1 MGAVYEAVH
10 RDLKKRVAIKVLS
23 TAIAGEEV
31 RQRFLREGEAA
42 SRIQHPNVVDVT
54 DVGTEGY
61 LNYLVM
67 ELLEGEDLA
76 HRLLRQRVMSP
87 LEIADLLLP
96 VCAGLAVAHDEGVVH
111 RDLKPENIFLV
122 RQRHGGVEPKVLD
135 FGISKLTGRDAVAMT
150 GTLAT
155 FGTPYYMPP
164 EQVRGARQADQR
176 SDVYALGVVLYE
188 CLTGRRP
195 FEGDNIYSM
204 LHAIGAGEYPPP
216 RTVKPGLPTEVEAV
230 IVRAMQLEP
239 ANRFPTVRHL
249 ASALLA
255 FASDKARVVWG
266 ETFATGEG
274 PPPAVAPAASAPPVT
289 GGMAWAATATP
300 LPGQGPLASQ
310 SWPTTKG
317 TTLGSATGHQ
327 LDTTPPRRS
336 RLGTVVGG
344 VVAAAALLLVGAKL
358 LRPAAP
364 PVAAPPP
371 VAVVAEPAA
380 PAPPSP
386 RKTYRVEV
394 DADPAAATLE
404 LDGVATG
411 ARTLR
416 RDFSVD
422 GREHQLVGR
431 APGYRDAVVTFIDSP
446 PDRRLSLDPV
456 PAPAKAAASA
466 PEAHARAHHHPK
478 AASPAPAAKPAAP
491 AAAPE
496 KPASKSGVPV
506 ID

>member
-1 MGAVYEAVH
+1 M
-10 RDLKKRVAIKVLS
+10 
-23 TAIAGEEV
+23 
-31 RQRFLREGEAA
+31 
-42 SRIQHPNVVDVT
+42 
-54 DVGTEGY
+54 
-61 LNYLVM
+61 
-67 ELLEGEDLA
+67 
-76 HRLLRQRVMSP
+76 
-87 LEIADLLLP
+87 
-96 VCAGLAVAHDEGVVH
+96 
-111 RDLKPENIFLV
+111 
-122 RQRHGGVEPKVLD
+122 
-135 FGISKLTGRDAVAMT
+135 
-150 GTLAT
+150 
-155 FGTPYYMPP
+155 
-164 EQVRGARQADQR
+164 
-176 SDVYALGVVLYE
+176 
-188 CLTGRRP
+188 
-195 FEGDNIYSM
+195 
-204 LHAIGAGEYPPP
+204 
-216 RTVKPGLPTEVEAV
+216 
-230 IVRAMQLEP
+230 
-239 ANRFPTVRHL
+239 
-249 ASALLA
+249 
-255 FASDKARVVWG
+255 
-266 ETFATGEG
+266 
-274 PPPAVAPAASAPPVT
+274 
-289 GGMAWAATATP
+289 
-300 LPGQGPLASQ
+300 
-310 SWPTTKG
+310 
-317 TTLGSATGHQ
+317 
-327 LDTTPPRRS
+327 
-336 RLGTVVGG
+336 
-344 VVAAAALLLVGAKL
+344 GAKL

-371 VAVVAEPAA
+371 VAAVAEPAA

-446 PDRRLSLDPV
+446 PDWRLSLDPV